1 MLVLA
6 TRQGLCARER
16 FRKTHLE
23 ELEIV
28 VGDALPDT
36 LEGRWGAGAARDG
49 HLGAVAT
56 EDEALFF
63 HDPQPLRDG
72 VVQQSVRVRTRTQSG
87 YNTHVDFKPDV
98 GVLIGGLE
106 WPVALREAHPQGIAE
121 EGQHVHPD
129 WEHLRRPVRE

>member
-6 TRQGLCARER
+6 TRQWLCAPER

-63 HDPQPLRDG
+63 HDPQPLRDQ
-72 VVQQSVRVRTRTQSG
+72 VVCGQ
-87 YNTHVDFKPDV
+87 Y
-98 GVLIGGLE
+98 VL
-106 WPVALREAHPQGIAE
+106 ATAHE
-121 EGQHVHPD
+121 TC
-129 WEHLRRPVRE
+129 RPLTLI